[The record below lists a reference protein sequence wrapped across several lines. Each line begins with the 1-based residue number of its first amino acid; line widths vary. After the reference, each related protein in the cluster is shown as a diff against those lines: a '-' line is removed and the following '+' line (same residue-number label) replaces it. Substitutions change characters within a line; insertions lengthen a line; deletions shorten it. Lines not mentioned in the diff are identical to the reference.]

1 MAIEKPDEVFN
12 FLKDN
17 LYLLLS
23 FQIIVILNLK
33 RFYEIKKKDKCIGGW
48 SNRLYWD

>member
-1 MAIEKPDEVFN
+1 MAIEKPDEVSN

-33 RFYEIKKKDKCIGGW
+33 RFYEIKKKDKRTHSWG
-48 SNRLYWD
+48 NRLYWD